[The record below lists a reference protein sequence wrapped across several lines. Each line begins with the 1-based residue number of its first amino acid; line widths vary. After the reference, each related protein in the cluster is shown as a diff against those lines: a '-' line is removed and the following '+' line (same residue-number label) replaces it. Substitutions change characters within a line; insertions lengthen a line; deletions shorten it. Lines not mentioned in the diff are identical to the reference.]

1 MTGRAPVC
9 EDAAA
14 IAERLA
20 EIQRARMAAIAGCTC
35 PQRDAAGNVV
45 HTPLCPLR
53 AEPASKMEM
62 AREAISRSRAR
73 LAQHT
78 LPIFLAM
85 ALAFEPHLLVPTVFK
100 GSTANHEIGVQ
111 APLNAGLRARSGLQ
125 KRASM
130 SGG

>member
-9 EDAAA
+9 EDGAA

-35 PQRDAAGNVV
+35 PGRDTTGNVV

-78 LPIFLAM
+78 LPFSPASLI
-85 ALAFEPHLLVPTVFK
+85 
-100 GSTANHEIGVQ
+100 
-111 APLNAGLRARSGLQ
+111 ARFNCPED
-125 KRASM
+125 KR
-130 SGG
+130 